1 MMVFNSALLASGEDN
16 SRTELFTTDFD
27 TKSAIVRVLS
37 CHCVT
42 LTCWEGIYERLKR
55 VGKRGVNR

>member
-27 TKSAIVRVLS
+27 TKSAIVRFLS
-37 CHCVT
+37 CHQCDT
-42 LTCWEGIYERLKR
+42 YLLGGEA
-55 VGKRGVNR
+55 

>member
-27 TKSAIVRVLS
+27 TKSAIVRFLS
-37 CHCVT
+37 CHNVT
-42 LTCWEGIYERLKR
+42 LTCWKVIYERLKR
-55 VGKRGVNR
+55 VGKREMNG